1 MFDHRWCW
9 GWTLKDAI
17 KTGQMDR
24 NSHGT
29 ITASLMVMNVA
40 EGVDS
45 YHAVGSSLWLMVLTV
60 MNVLLAESRIYDER
74 CFE

>member
-1 MFDHRWCW
+1 MVDHRWCW

-17 KTGQMDR
+17 KTGKMDR

-45 YHAVGSSLWLMVLTV
+45 HACCWQLFVVDGFDSYECSFGRKQNL
-60 MNVLLAESRIYDER
+60 
-74 CFE
+74 